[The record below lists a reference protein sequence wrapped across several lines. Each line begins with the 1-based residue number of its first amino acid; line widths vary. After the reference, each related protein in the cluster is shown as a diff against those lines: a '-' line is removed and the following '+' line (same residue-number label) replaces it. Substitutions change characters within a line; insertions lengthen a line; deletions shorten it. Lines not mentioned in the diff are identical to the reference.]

1 MPRAATLLV
10 FLFLAVTAAPSQAA
24 GPLSAQRKP
33 WDPPSRLAGAALFPP
48 VTLRSSDA
56 PPSAAPAFAA
66 DDTLPAPAGGADS
79 VRADSA
85 DTAEAPRGTKDSWTA
100 IGLSA
105 VLPGAGQVYTEN
117 YWKVPVILG
126 LGGYWIYEWNRNDDK
141 YDEYS
146 DLYNQSIQDF
156 PPYGDDTYLQLRE
169 AYKDQRDA
177 FAWYLGILYLVNI
190 VDAYVGAELYDFD
203 VGPDLGGGGAGAYA
217 TLRIHL

>member
-1 MPRAATLLV
+1 MPQAGGAAT
-10 FLFLAVTAAPSQAA
+10 PGG
-24 GPLSAQRKP
+24 GPVPLRKP
-33 WDPPSRLAGAALFPP
+33 WD
-48 VTLRSSDA
+48 A
-56 PPSAAPAFAA
+56 PPGRTGGPILPLTSFAVPPAAAYAA
-66 DDTLPAPAGGADS
+66 RPDTVPGTPHSTGETDSLAPDS
-79 VRADSA
+79 
-85 DTAEAPRGTKDSWTA
+85 AEAPRGKKDSWTA

-126 LGGYWIYEWNRNDDK
+126 LGGYWVYEWNRNDDR

-146 DLYNQSIQDF
+146 ALYDESVASS
-156 PPYGDDTYLQLRE
+156 PPYGDEQYLSLRE

-203 VGPDLGGGGAGAYA
+203 VGPDLGAGGVGACA